1 MINPSA
7 QFDIS
12 LFKLKDCVFLNT
24 FKRVNWNS
32 LIFNLNNQNGDPVT
46 TNPERWN
53 LDTSEYSEIYKMWKD
68 SNFNPSSIKW
78 INYYPNKHYEQ
89 DFIKDI
95 QSYLRLSGIHRS
107 WISRVDPGYFAPWH
121 WDIDDNEKIYLQNGI
136 PTRYS
141 IMISESFPGQI
152 FIIGRDYIYDC
163 PQGSIFKW
171 NDYKEWHCGI
181 NASMVPKYMLH
192 LLAY

>member
-1 MINPSA
+1 MFNPTA

-12 LFKLKDCVFLNT
+12 LLNLKDSVFLNT
-24 FKRVNWNS
+24 FRRLDWNIIVS
-32 LIFNLNNQNGDPVT
+32 NLNNQNGNTITTDPDK
-46 TNPERWN
+46 WN
-53 LDTSEYSEIYKMWKD
+53 LDTSEYSNIYQMWKD
-68 SNFNPSSIKW
+68 AKFNPNSIKW

-89 DFIKDI
+89 DLIDNI

-107 WISRVDPGYFAPWH
+107 WISRVDPGYYAPWH
-121 WDIDDNEKIYLQNGI
+121 WDIDDNEDLYLQKGTPI
-136 PTRYS
+136 RYS
-141 IMISESFPGQI
+141 IMIGESYPGQI
-152 FIIGRDYIYDC
+152 FIIGQDYIYNC

-171 NDYKEWHCGI
+171 NNYKEWHCGI